1 MPSACASPRSA
12 AVHSAAIRSAATI
25 CELNPIHNGHVRL
38 LRAMREEVGTDGCL
52 ICLMSG
58 RFVQRGTPAITDP
71 YIRAQAALA
80 GGADLVLELPFP
92 WSASGAEFFAT
103 AGVSILTRLGV
114 DRVAFGS
121 ECGDLGLLQA
131 AAKALS
137 APSFSELCAARV
149 RAGIGAAAAL
159 EQVLRNA
166 LQGEPLPEGFPS
178 SNDLLAIQYLRA
190 LSETGSAALPL
201 VIRRKGQDYRDT
213 LLTDTS
219 APSATSLRLLMQ
231 EAADDPDTL
240 STILEG
246 TMPNEAL
253 TCYLGALR
261 SGEAPAR
268 EGALLPFF
276 HTFLR
281 LADPNE
287 LSRLAELSG
296 GLAHRLVSTALATPT
311 PQAFWDSLHSRLY
324 TDARLRRAL
333 LYAAVGVTEDDLRT
347 PPTYTTLLA
356 ATPRGCAF
364 LRACHASR
372 RAAMKGG
379 GVMTDSIPIVT
390 KPADAPEG
398 RQTELS
404 RRADALFTL
413 CLPNP
418 TEAAAP
424 LRRSAC
430 ILTD

>member
-1 MPSACASPRSA
+1 MLSSCTPPRSA
-12 AVHSAAIRSAATI
+12 AARVAAAI

-38 LRAMREEVGTDGCL
+38 LRTMREEVGTDGCL

-58 RFVQRGTPAITDP
+58 RFVQRGTPAVADP
-71 YIRAQAALA
+71 YIRAKAALA

-92 WSASGAEFFAT
+92 WSASGAEFFAM

-121 ECGDLGLLQA
+121 ECGDLDLLQTA
-131 AAKALS
+131 AEALS
-137 APSFSELCAARV
+137 APSFSELCATRV
-149 RAGIGAAAAL
+149 RAGAGAAAAL
-159 EQVLRNA
+159 EQVLKHA
-166 LQGEPLPEGFPS
+166 LQEKALPESFPS

-190 LSETGSAALPL
+190 LSETGSAAQPL
-201 VIRRKGQDYRDT
+201 VIRREGQDYRDT

-240 STILEG
+240 SAILEG
-246 TMPNEAL
+246 TMPGEARICYLEAL
-253 TCYLGALR
+253 RG
-261 SGEAPAR
+261 GEAPAR

-311 PQAFWDSLHSRLY
+311 PQAFWNSLHSRLY

-333 LYAAVGVTEDDLRT
+333 LYAAVGVTEADLRT

-364 LRACHASR
+364 LKAYRASH
-372 RAAMKGG
+372 RAAVKDSI
-379 GVMTDSIPIVT
+379 TQADSIPIVT

-413 CLPNP
+413 CLPRP
-418 TEAAAP
+418 TEAVAP
-424 LRRSAC
+424 LRHRAC
-430 ILTD
+430 IRTD